1 MQKYHILTNGS
12 FPFFFGLFEL
22 WLVQS
27 LFDDIYST
35 SGHNNSNSCDKTY
48 FSHFQTI
55 HDYVENFDGIK
66 QLLKTLEG

>member
-12 FPFFFGLFEL
+12 LPFFFGLFEL

-35 SGHNNSNSCDKTY
+35 SGHYNSNSCDKTY

-66 QLLKTLEG
+66 LLKTLEG